1 MKPIRQFFH
10 FRYNTNVPSDAVTT
24 YCTCAQSGPVDTYQF
39 VLPNTAHCNMTS
51 PSQLCK
57 EDNTVL
63 TLTSCLHSEKRRKR
77 FTGDTDDVKME
88 SELTYDPDY
97 NESAIIEVRVEEN
110 VIEKTLFKYW
120 SV

>member
-110 VIEKTLFKYW
+110 V
-120 SV
+120 